1 VVEPW
6 VVSLELTR
14 DDGGALDDKGLAQ
27 LNDHLSQAG
36 MKPALSR
43 PDAGTVLVNVTVP
56 ARSEMEAR
64 SAAEHALR
72 DGATAVWSAQG
83 LPPFTIAALSA
94 IRPGDD

>member
-14 DDGGALDDKGLAQ
+14 DDGGALDDQGLAQ

-36 MKPALSR
+36 MKPVLSR
-43 PDAGTVLVNVTVP
+43 PDPGTVLVNLTVP
-56 ARSEMEAR
+56 ARSDMEAR
-64 SAAEHALR
+64 SGAEHALR
-72 DGATAVWSAQG
+72 DGATAVWSAQS

-94 IRPGDD
+94 VRPDDD